1 LAGGLRGSL
10 CGVRRRLA
18 LPPPLSS
25 LRPAQRAFATQAGG
39 LSAARRQGE
48 AGGDVEEQEGVTG
61 AQEPRLR
68 AYRLMARS
76 YANPANPQPSA
87 AEALVERVL
96 EEGLAPDLQIFYQSL
111 LAQTRVFPLRPN
123 QLRRLLDKMLDSG
136 LPTDAVAEHDEEG
149 AEGEAGVGEEG
160 EPLDE
165 GPLSGAFVYGMTLHW
180 LAKAEGSGS
189 GNRMSSL
196 LLDGLAKMR
205 KCGVPPDLQVCHAV
219 MQCLAHAKPSHPETA
234 ERIIS
239 EYMQPQQGGC
249 APDADT
255 FALLAKAYANAYVNP
270 YTSAHPSK
278 QDPGAG
284 AQETLA
290 RLAVAGLRP
299 GTKNINAVLESFAR
313 AVPPRIEELEGESA
327 GRVDRGAGR
336 VDRGAAAEQGELTR
350 RGGGGRAQRCSWRRS
365 RGRSCC

>member
-1 LAGGLRGSL
+1 
-10 CGVRRRLA
+10 
-18 LPPPLSS
+18 
-25 LRPAQRAFATQAGG
+25 
-39 LSAARRQGE
+39 
-48 AGGDVEEQEGVTG
+48 
-61 AQEPRLR
+61 
-68 AYRLMARS
+68 MARS
-76 YANPANPQPSA
+76 YANPGNPQPSA

-96 EEGLAPDLQIFYQSL
+96 EEGLGPDLQIFYQSL

-123 QLRRLLDKMLDSG
+123 QLRRLLDKMLESG

-180 LAKAEGSGS
+180 LAKAEGNGSGS
-189 GNRMSSL
+189 GNRMCSL
-196 LLDGLAKMR
+196 LLGGLAKMR

-239 EYMQPQQGGC
+239 EYMQPQKGGC

-255 FALLAKAYANAYVNP
+255 FALLAKAYANAYASP
-270 YTSAHPSK
+270 YANAHPSK
-278 QDPGAG
+278 QDPGA

-313 AVPPRIEELEGESA
+313 AVPPRIEELEGEPAGWGGAFVGRGGAFVGQQSRVSSRGGVVGGWRSCAALLLAQEQGAELLLSA
-327 GRVDRGAGR
+327 ESYNWLIHALANAKPEPLPGRAAAVLDRMCVPCRGA
-336 VDRGAAAEQGELTR
+336 T
-350 RGGGGRAQRCSWRRS
+350 WR
-365 RGRSCC
+365 